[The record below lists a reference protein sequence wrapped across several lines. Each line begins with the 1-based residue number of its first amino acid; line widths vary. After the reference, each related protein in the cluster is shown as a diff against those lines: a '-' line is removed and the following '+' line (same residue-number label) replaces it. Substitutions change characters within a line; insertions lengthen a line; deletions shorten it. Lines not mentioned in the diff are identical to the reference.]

1 MQLIESLPEAVQWTE
16 GMLLSPQHFQ
26 QQDIYWQSQ
35 VQHLLALQQP
45 HAWGLVALE
54 FDAAALA
61 QHVLRIIRLH
71 AVTPDGLVVQFP
83 GHHASSLELNLARLD
98 WTQESVQRVSLAVP
112 RRERGAA
119 TPGSAIQRFD
129 PVPGSLESDETLPD
143 SKVEVSRLR
152 PRLELLAGPVPPRYA
167 AVPLLDVFRDA
178 VGSLRVGTYCP
189 PILRLDASG
198 FLEDK
203 DPMRRVRKVIESMRV
218 KLRDL
223 AGSRRP
229 QDNASRLSEDAQRT
243 LMVARGLAVMLPS
256 MELLVASSVTHPHAL
271 YLELS
276 RVVGQV
282 AVLATNPTPPVL
294 KPYQHEDLR
303 PGMEQ
308 MLDFLESRLA
318 LISPMFE
325 AMFFERE
332 SDFRFSRLL
341 PDGAAPEQFI
351 VELRPRAGQDGQA
364 LARWLGQAT
373 IGSEELVLE
382 LKRRRLPG
390 ATCVPVLARD
400 LPGLN
405 VPDDAPLFRITINSL
420 DMEGKSMPSVS
431 AGGRLVIE
439 HAAQAQGPIDIV
451 WHQAVNQTA
460 QGAGDHA

>member
-1 MQLIESLPEAVQWTE
+1 MQLIDSLPEAVQWTE

-26 QQDIYWQSQ
+26 QQDIYWQAQ
-35 VQHLLALQQP
+35 LRHLLALQQP
-45 HAWGLVALE
+45 HAWGLVTLE
-54 FDAAALA
+54 FDSAALT
-61 QHVLRIIRLH
+61 QHVLRVTRLH

-83 GHHASSLELNLARLD
+83 GHHATSLELNLARLD
-98 WTQESVQRVSLAVP
+98 WTQESMQRVSLAVP
-112 RRERGAA
+112 LRERGAA

-152 PRLELLAGPVPPRYA
+152 PRLELLPGPVPPRYA

-178 VGSLRVGTYCP
+178 VGSLRVGTYFP
-189 PILRLDASG
+189 PALRWSAG
-198 FLEDK
+198 EFLEDK
-203 DPMRRVRKVIESMRV
+203 DPMRRVRKVIESMRF

-229 QDNASRLSEDAQRT
+229 QDNASRLSEEAQRT
-243 LMVARGLAVMLPS
+243 LTVARGLAVMLPS
-256 MELLVASSVTHPHAL
+256 LELMAASPLTHPHAL

-276 RVVGQV
+276 RLVGQV

-294 KPYQHEDLR
+294 LPYQHEDLR

-325 AMFFERE
+325 ATFFERE
-332 SDFRFSRLL
+332 SDFRFSRVI
-341 PDGAAPEQFI
+341 PEGTATEQFI
-351 VELRPRAGQDGQA
+351 VELRPRPGQDGQT

-373 IGSEELVLE
+373 IGSEELLLE

-390 ATCVPVLARD
+390 ASCVPVLARD

-405 VPDDAPLFRITINSL
+405 VPDDAPLFRITVNAL
-420 DMEGKSMPSVS
+420 DVEGKSVPSVS
-431 AGGRLVIE
+431 EGKRLVIE
-439 HAAQAQGPIDIV
+439 HVAQAQGPSDIV
-451 WHQAVNQTA
+451 WHHALNPAA
-460 QGAGDHA
+460 QGAADHA